1 MKNTKNYK
9 ITLFIGNDKNNTYIL
24 TEKGFSEED
33 ATEKAKRIIAT
44 IGWWG
49 FLETKPIEERM
60 KRIKVLSC
68 VVD

>member
-1 MKNTKNYK
+1 MKTQKNYK
-9 ITLFIGNDKNNTYIL
+9 ITLFRENDKNNTYIL

-33 ATEKAKRIIAT
+33 AIEKAKRIIAT

-49 FLETKPIEERM
+49 ILETKPIEERM